1 MYLET
6 QAQHKDTHD
15 TVVDLINFK
24 GFTAIIYCGEIK
36 LIIYLMFFRLIFYIR
51 SKF

>member
-1 MYLET
+1 MYLT
-6 QAQHKDTHD
+6 KQAQHKDTI
-15 TVVDLINFK
+15 VDFINFK
-24 GFTAIIYCGEIK
+24 GLTEIIYCREIK